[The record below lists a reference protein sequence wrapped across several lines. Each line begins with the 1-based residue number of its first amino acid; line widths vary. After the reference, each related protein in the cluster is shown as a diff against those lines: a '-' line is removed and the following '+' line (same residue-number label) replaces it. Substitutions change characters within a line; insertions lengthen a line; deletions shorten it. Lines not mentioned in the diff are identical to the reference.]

1 MDSNSLIPVETV
13 NAIELFTGGNSL
25 DDLLARIRQETATV
39 VPDVSTDK
47 GRKEIASLAYKVA
60 RSKTTIDDAGKTLVT
75 EWKAKSAQV
84 DASRKRA
91 RDYLDALKDE
101 VRKPLTDWE
110 EEQERIKQEAID
122 AERRAV
128 EQAEAARRAELERKE
143 TELRARE
150 EAIAKAEADARAK
163 AQAEQAE
170 RDRVTREEQIRRE
183 AAEKAERDAAEAV
196 ARAEREAA
204 EAKERE
210 RLAAERAEREKQ
222 EAVSRAEERAR
233 REAEEREKARIA
245 EEARVRAEE
254 ACKAA
259 NRSHRA
265 KVNNEVMKALVKA
278 GCDEKSAKAI
288 VIAIAGDHIPHTTIN
303 Y

>member
-210 RLAAERAEREKQ
+210 RLAAERA
-222 EAVSRAEERAR
+222 R